1 MRNLKAFLLLLFLL
15 VSPIKAKEEKPI
27 FIPFYYIEKTTLKGH
42 SWSVYSVAFSPDG
55 KVLASGSYDKT
66 ILLWDVESGAL
77 LQTLKGHSWGVL
89 SVAFSPDGKVLASG
103 GEYNVFILSG
113 ENNIILL
120 WDVESGALLQTL
132 KGHSWS
138 VSSVAFSPDGKVL
151 ASGSG
156 DKTIKLW
163 DVKSGALLKT
173 LKGHYESVYS
183 VAFSPDGKIL
193 ASGSYDDTI
202 KLWDVKSGALLKTLQ
217 GHSQNVQSV
226 AFSPDGRILA
236 SGSWDYTIK
245 LWEDRLPLEMYE
257 IRDGIWK
264 LEVEIYRLEKER
276 ESKVKGLY
284 APKDEFETTK
294 EYEERIA
301 RARELEKAIREEYA
315 QRIKEIEDKKARM
328 IKEAQLKLVPYET
341 SVVLKRY
348 DADKGGFY
356 AVVEGYEVF
365 IPVERSIARMIAE
378 RKDRAVVKGSLRF
391 VDTEKCELVNA
402 FLTVKGTDIMIAFGK
417 RTEP

>member
-27 FIPFYYIEKTTLKGH
+27 FIHFYDYIEKTTLEGH
-42 SWSVYSVAFSPDG
+42 F
-55 KVLASGSYDKT
+55 
-66 ILLWDVESGAL
+66 WDIF
-77 LQTLKGHSWGVL
+77 WGVW

-103 GEYNVFILSG
+103 GV
-113 ENNIILL
+113 
-120 WDVESGALLQTL
+120 DR
-132 KGHSWS
+132 
-138 VSSVAFSPDGKVL
+138 
-151 ASGSG
+151 
-156 DKTIKLW
+156 TIKLW
-163 DVKSGALLKT
+163 G
-173 LKGHYESVYS
+173 
-183 VAFSPDGKIL
+183 GK
-193 ASGSYDDTI
+193 
-202 KLWDVKSGALLKTLQ
+202 
-217 GHSQNVQSV
+217 
-226 AFSPDGRILA
+226 
-236 SGSWDYTIK
+236 
-245 LWEDRLPLEMYE
+245 LPLEIYE

-391 VDTEKCELVNA
+391 VDMKKCELVNA
-402 FLTVKGTDIMIAFGK
+402 FLTVKGTDIMIPFGK
-417 RTEP
+417 RTEPLLPKNRLPHLPLR

>member
-27 FIPFYYIEKTTLKGH
+27 FIPFYDYIQKTTLQGHSGSVYSVAFSPDGKVLASGSGGTIKLWDVKSGALLKTLKGH

-103 GEYNVFILSG
+103 
-113 ENNIILL
+113 
-120 WDVESGALLQTL
+120 
-132 KGHSWS
+132 
-138 VSSVAFSPDGKVL
+138 
-151 ASGSG
+151 SG
-156 DKTIKLW
+156 DNTIKLW

-173 LKGHYESVYS
+173 LKGHSDDVLS

-193 ASGSYDDTI
+193 ASGSNDETI
-202 KLWDVKSGALLKTLQ
+202 K
-217 GHSQNVQSV
+217 
-226 AFSPDGRILA
+226 F
-236 SGSWDYTIK
+236 
-245 LWEDRLPLEMYE
+245 WEDRLPLEMYE

-301 RARELEKAIREEYA
+301 RAGELEKAIREEYA

-402 FLTVKGTDIMIAFGK
+402 FLTVKGTNIRIAFGK